1 MTADNGSARSI
12 ARDAPLEWGLA
23 EMLGLVQ
30 ERQHA
35 LTGPELRS
43 RYLGTL
49 LCHPAAECSL
59 IRSRARRSRLVKFGD
74 SAREL
79 ESRLCSHRVQRSHRV
94 QGSHR
99 GCTGEL

>member
-1 MTADNGSARSI
+1 MTADNGSARSN

-43 RYLGTL
+43 
-49 LCHPAAECSL
+49 S
-59 IRSRARRSRLVKFGD
+59 
-74 SAREL
+74 
-79 ESRLCSHRVQRSHRV
+79 
-94 QGSHR
+94 
-99 GCTGEL
+99 